1 MSKQIKK
8 START
13 VAAPVAVKPRQ
24 LFVDLAHDLESIQ
37 QSLASR
43 LYDAAMVAR
52 KENATAEELKLLLDA
67 APRQRRSE
75 FKTVV
80 TAPADLFVP
89 SAPKNLGALARFLK
103 ARMIGGTVAQA
114 KSVATQKTTMPEL
127 KEKLGKAPA
136 KKGANEKEPVKAAPN
151 GAPLHDL
158 HDALQRAVKEYAG
171 NKIAASVLQEMIEMY
186 NDTLLPATA
195 EA

>member
-1 MSKQIKK
+1 MAKQKVN
-8 START
+8 ARS

-24 LFVDLAHDLESIQ
+24 VFVDLAHDLETIQ

-52 KENATAEELKLLLDA
+52 KEKATEEELKLLLDA

-80 TAPADLFVP
+80 TAPDKYFVP

-103 ARMIGGTVAQA
+103 ARMVGGTVAQA

-136 KKGANEKEPVKAAPN
+136 AKGANEKAPEKQAPN

-158 HDALQRAVKEYAG
+158 HDALERAVKEYAG
-171 NKIAASVLQEMIEMY
+171 NKIAVSVLQEMIEMY

-195 EA
+195 EQ

>member
-1 MSKQIKK
+1 MSKSIKAN
-8 START
+8 ARA

-43 LYDAAMVAR
+43 LYDAAMIAR
-52 KENATAEELKLLLDA
+52 KERATEEELKLLLDA

-80 TAPADLFVP
+80 TAPAEYFTKG
-89 SAPKNLGALARFLK
+89 APTNLGALARFLK
-103 ARMIGGTVAQA
+103 ARMVGGTAAQA
-114 KSVATQKTTMPEL
+114 KQVATQKLTMPEL

-136 KKGANEKEPVKAAPN
+136 KKGAQNDDGEKHAPN

-158 HDALQRAVKEYAG
+158 HDALERAVKEYAG
-171 NKIAASVLQEMIEMY
+171 NKIAVSVLQEMIEMY